1 MARPPVEWPIPV
13 YVTELRERVV
23 MSFRSPARVLAGRI
37 PAPVQPELVHG
48 QAVVSLCMATGRCLK
63 PAGTGPLLASEFR
76 VAELVTPVRWEAACR
91 PALRGLFTLRLLTDS
106 AGVARLVQT
115 ALEFP
120 AGRSEHRQGVEGPAY
135 TADLHGPSPIDFA
148 QFSLPRPV
156 AESVWSSDS
165 LFASPEEAEIAL
177 LHPEYIFVPETT
189 GRAVRAVPVHQYA
202 RSTTVVAP
210 TSAAAPLVAGSLGV
224 QPEELELDH
233 VLYQKRCTHTW
244 SFPPERIVTATA
256 PATSRLRRMP
266 VREAARPRLLAA

>member
-23 MSFRSPARVLAGRI
+23 MSFRAPARLLAGRI
-37 PAPVQPELVHG
+37 PAPVLPELVNG
-48 QAVVSLCMATGRCLK
+48 RAVVSLCLGTGRCLK

-76 VAELVTPVRWEAACR
+76 IAELVTPVRWQAACR

-120 AGRSEHRQGVEGPAY
+120 VERSQHRQGVDGAAY
-135 TADLHGPSPIDFA
+135 TCDLSGAHPADSALL
-148 QFSLPRPV
+148 SLARPV
-156 AESVWSSDS
+156 VESEWSADS
-165 LFASPEEAEIAL
+165 LFTSPEEAEIAL
-177 LHPEYIFVPETT
+177 LHPEYIFVPETS

-202 RSTTVVAP
+202 RATTVVTPA
-210 TSAAAPLVAGSLGV
+210 SVAAPLVAASLGA

-244 SFPPERIVTATA
+244 SFPPERIITATA
-256 PATSRLRRMP
+256 PAVSRLRRLPM
-266 VREAARPRLLAA
+266 RETARPTLMAA